1 MPVNR
6 DNLKEIVDNAWV
18 AALESTDSDIGN
30 QSTQLIHKKRSA
42 RWVDALARQ
51 FEDNYALKIE
61 NNYTLKRRHR
71 VFWKGNEC
79 NRKHFKVN
87 ELLFDITV
95 CSVSTTPSLQSKP
108 QDLEFITDCHWQVES
123 EFAKNTRDV
132 IVDMSKLVLGSA
144 ENKLIVAAQRD
155 DEGQRNVLAQC
166 ADIAMCCRTNVFF
179 LFVSHPEAWEKD
191 PRHPFLF
198 EWVAGDWR
206 QIDSQSD

>member
-1 MPVNR
+1 MPVHR
-6 DNLKEIVDNAWV
+6 DNLKEVVDAAWV
-18 AALESTDSDIGN
+18 TALKSPDSDDSDR
-30 QSTQLIHKKRSA
+30 STQVVRSKRSA

-51 FEDNYALKIE
+51 FENNYA
-61 NNYTLKRRHR
+61 LKRRHR

-79 NRKHFKVN
+79 NREHFKVN

-95 CSVSTTPSLQSKP
+95 CSVSTTPSLQHKP

-123 EFAKNTRDV
+123 EFATNTRAV

-144 ENKLIVAAQRD
+144 ENKMIVAAQRD

-179 LFVSHPEAWEKD
+179 LFVSHPEAWGKD
-191 PRHPFLF
+191 PHPPLLF